1 MKIKVFPCFI
11 FIGLLSGCSTDVTDL
26 EVFVASAKTQPS
38 APVTPSPEFVSV
50 PSVQYEVKHLR
61 SPFAQ
66 LAQAAQVESAK
77 RLKNCLTPDF
87 TRSKDPLEVYG
98 IDAIQLQ
105 GTIQLQDETGVT
117 QRHYALLTTNDGQV
131 HKVQNGDFIG
141 LYHGK
146 IIAVDKSSIT
156 VRQMIPDG
164 TGCFIQQSTTIT
176 LNNLQLEQDNV

>member
-1 MKIKVFPCFI
+1 MKIKVFTCFI
-11 FIGLLSGCSTDVTDL
+11 LIGLLSGCSTDLTDL

-38 APVTPSPEFVSV
+38 SPVTPSPEFVSV

-61 SPFAQ
+61 SPFSQ
-66 LAQAAQVESAK
+66 LEQTAQVESAK

-98 IDAIQLQ
+98 IDTIQLQ
-105 GTIQLQDETGVT
+105 GTIQLQDDTSVT
-117 QRHYALLTTNDGQV
+117 QRHYALLTTNDGKV

-156 VRQMIPDG
+156 VQQMIPDG

-176 LNNLQLEQDNV
+176 LNNIQLEQDNV